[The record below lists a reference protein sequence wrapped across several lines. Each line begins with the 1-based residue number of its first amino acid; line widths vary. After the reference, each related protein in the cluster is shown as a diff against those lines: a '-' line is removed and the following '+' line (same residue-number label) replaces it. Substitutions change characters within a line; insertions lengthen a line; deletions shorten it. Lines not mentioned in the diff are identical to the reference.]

1 MFIYTCLKVETG
13 VNMQKKYA
21 ENGKISREKTV
32 ENNKIYAI
40 ALRFQVIEI

>member
-1 MFIYTCLKVETG
+1 
-13 VNMQKKYA
+13 
-21 ENGKISREKTV
+21 V